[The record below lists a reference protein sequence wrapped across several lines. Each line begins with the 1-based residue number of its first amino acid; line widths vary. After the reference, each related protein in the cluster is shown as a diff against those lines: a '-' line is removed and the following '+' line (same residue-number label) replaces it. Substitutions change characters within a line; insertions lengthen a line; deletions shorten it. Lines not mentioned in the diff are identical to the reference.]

1 MVRSDGRGPRDL
13 RPANIEPGYLKY
25 AEGSALITLGETKVL
40 CSASVE
46 EKVPP
51 FLKGSSRGWI
61 TAEYSLLPR
70 STKERTAREAAK
82 GRVSG
87 RTHEIQRLIGRA
99 LRSVVDLAVLG
110 ERTIWIDCDVIQAD
124 GGTRTA
130 AITGGFVAL
139 IGALHRL
146 LEAGVIPRLPVQDF
160 LAATSVG
167 VVGGELL
174 LDLAFEED
182 SMAQVDM
189 NVVMTGRGQLVEVQ
203 GTAEGATFSRA
214 EMDAMLDLAWL
225 GIRQLIQAQK
235 EALGDLALKVGASDA
250 EEASFGHAEQR

>member
-1 MVRSDGRGPRDL
+1 MRGDGRGAREL
-13 RPANIEPGYLKY
+13 RPVDIEPGYLKY

-51 FLKGSSRGWI
+51 FLKGSGRGWI

-70 STKERTAREAAK
+70 STKERTIREAAK

-99 LRSVVDLAVLG
+99 LRSVVELDVLG
-110 ERTIWIDCDVIQAD
+110 ERTIWVDCDVIQAD

-139 IGALHRL
+139 VEALHRL
-146 LEAGVIPRLPVQDF
+146 REASAIPRLPVRDF

-167 VVGGELL
+167 IVGGEIL

-182 SMAQVDM
+182 AMAQVDM
-189 NVVMTGRGQLVEVQ
+189 NVVMTGGGRLVEVQ
-203 GTAEGATFSRA
+203 GTAEGDTFSRA
-214 EMDAMLDLAWL
+214 EMEAMLDLAHL
-225 GIRQLIQAQK
+225 GIEKLIQAQK
-235 EALGDLALKVGASDA
+235 KALGDIALKVGAKNGEEIGPGDA
-250 EEASFGHAEQR
+250 QQG

>member
-1 MVRSDGRGPRDL
+1 MIRRDGRGAREL
-13 RPANIEPGYLKY
+13 RPVNIEPGYLKY
-25 AEGSALITLGETKVL
+25 AEGSALITLGETWVL

-51 FLKGSSRGWI
+51 FLKGSGRGWI

-70 STKERTAREAAK
+70 STKERTVREAAK

-99 LRSVVDLAVLG
+99 LRSVVDLGLLG
-110 ERTIWIDCDVIQAD
+110 ERTIWVDCDVLQAD

-139 IGALHRL
+139 VGALHGL
-146 LEAGVIPRLPVQDF
+146 QEAGVIPHLPVRDF

-167 VVGGELL
+167 IVGGELL

-182 SMAQVDM
+182 AMAQVDM
-189 NVVMTGRGQLVEVQ
+189 NVVMTGGGQLVEVQ
-203 GTAEGATFSRA
+203 GTAEGSTFSRA

-225 GIRQLIQAQK
+225 GIGELIQAQK
-235 EALGDLALKVGASDA
+235 KALGDLALKVVARDA
-250 EEASFGHAEQR
+250 EEAGPSDAQQG